1 MLTNRLTD
9 CQTQKFGGKENE
21 GFGFGAGIDRQIL
34 ALVSLIEAKYL
45 STAAEYRPVQ
55 FFQKVSFFALDVIG
69 DISFGGAFGYL
80 SQDTDLYKYHQ
91 IADESLPLMNIIST
105 MPWLAG
111 ILYRWPFSRLLPAEG
126 DRVGFGRLMG

>member
-1 MLTNRLTD
+1 M
-9 CQTQKFGGKENE
+9 
-21 GFGFGAGIDRQIL
+21 
-34 ALVSLIEAKYL
+34 
-45 STAAEYRPVQ
+45 Q

-91 IADESLPLMNIIST
+91 ISDESLPLMNIMST
-105 MPWLAG
+105 MPWLAS
-111 ILYRWPFSRLLPAEG
+111 ILYKWPFSRLLPTEG